1 MELKICHLYP
11 DALNLYGDRGN
22 ILCLKKRLEW
32 RGINCSVDSVGIGE
46 INALTSFDLFFIGGG
61 QDFDQEILLED
72 LQLRLKYAGIPE
84 SRIRHIR
91 KKETLLMIIRGS
103 KVPVFI
109 LPNYTAMLPLRELL
123 QKETGKAEFWKGNE

>member
-11 DALNLYGDRGN
+11 DVLNLYGDRGN

-72 LQLRLKYAGIPE
+72 LRLRKG
-84 SRIRHIR
+84 RQIRSALEDMSVNSWAPSI
-91 KKETLLMIIRGS
+91 
-103 KVPVFI
+103 FI
-109 LPNYTAMLPLRELL
+109 QSEERRE
-123 QKETGKAEFWKGNE
+123 